1 MGLPGH
7 SPSRGKNGASGGSG
21 GGNAAIGN
29 DKERATSESS
39 THDSGPSTS
48 TYVQQRR
55 STGSSR
61 FKFLSGKR
69 GRELSNLFHRHSTHH
84 SSSSHG
90 HSATS
95 QNHSRETSVQK
106 ENSSSFSPQ
115 PPPPSITKQSESEA
129 AIESKRSSGAGGE
142 DVGCSLE
149 SRFGTGAA
157 SSPNLRHIRRMNL
170 FQQAGPPTGTPI
182 QGRPLPPSSS
192 STGFNTHA
200 HHHLGIGG
208 LHTRRESFL
217 YRADDR
223 DSYYNPL
230 FPSAAGRPIS
240 RASSVTSSDPQLV
253 FKDLNANSLP

>member
-7 SPSRGKNGASGGSG
+7 SPGRGKNGASGGG

-39 THDSGPSTS
+39 AHDSGPSTS
-48 TYVQQRR
+48 YVQQRR

-84 SSSSHG
+84 SSSQG
-90 HSATS
+90 HSATP

-115 PPPPSITKQSESEA
+115 PPPPSITKGSESEA
-129 AIESKRSSGAGGE
+129 AIESKRSSGVGGE

-149 SRFGTGAA
+149 SRFGTGTA
-157 SSPNLRHIRRMNL
+157 SSPNLRTNIRRMNL
-170 FQQAGPPTGTPI
+170 YQQAGPPTGTPL
-182 QGRPLPPSSS
+182 QGRQLPPSSS

-208 LHTRRESFL
+208 LHARRESFL

-253 FKDLNANSLP
+253 LQKSKC